1 VIAHAVRFTAR
12 VRGVSTGYVWPARH
26 SDGTS
31 TSLTALPMGARL
43 RLKPTFDIQGYAPSL
58 QVILKALQTYGM
70 ILADTDART
79 ELDIDGD
86 TDPRWDDDL
95 LQALDAVKATDFDVI
110 DASGLMVN
118 PHSAQSR

>member
-1 VIAHAVRFTAR
+1 M
-12 VRGVSTGYVWPARH
+12 
-26 SDGTS
+26 
-31 TSLTALPMGARL
+31 PMGSRL
-43 RLKPTFDIQGYAPSL
+43 RLKASLDLNGYAPSL
-58 QVILKALQTYGM
+58 QVILRALQTYGM

-95 LQALDAVKATDFDVI
+95 LQALDAVKATDFDVV
-110 DASGLMVN
+110 DESGLMVN